1 MKRILLK
8 LIAVLLGLASA
19 MNLAAVPGGTEYL
32 FRHFPDA
39 TGISSGQG
47 IRCITQDSNGFIW
60 IGTTMG
66 LLRYD
71 GFRTKAIDKTS
82 FGLTS
87 NFITCLQEDKNGN
100 IWIGTSHG
108 ICYYDYE
115 ADCFCVP
122 KFANNESPAPAYITS
137 ISCSPDG
144 EIWFDDGVG
153 RLLSC
158 RAPRCPFLSR
168 SCSIWIDRCEKE
180 D

>member
-1 MKRILLK
+1 MVWKDKFIALR
-8 LIAVLLGLASA
+8 LIAALLCLSFVT
-19 MNLAAVPGGTEYL
+19 NLAAASVGTEYL

-39 TGISSGQG
+39 TGLSAGQG

-71 GFRTKAIDKTS
+71 GYRTKAIDKES

-87 NFITCLQEDKNGN
+87 SFITCLQEDKAGN
-100 IWIGTSHG
+100 MWIGTSHG

-115 ADCFCVP
+115 ADCYRVP
-122 KFANNESPAPAYITS
+122 KFANSESPAPAYITS
-137 ISCSPDG
+137 ISCSPEG
-144 EIWFDDGVG
+144 EIWFDDGFG

-158 RAPRCPFLSR
+158 RAGEP
-168 SCSIWIDRCEKE
+168 IV
-180 D
+180 